1 MQDTME
7 KMIIRGGE
15 IYSAPSIEV
24 ISVLAEQGFAGS
36 VNGEGGVH
44 DLNMAS
50 EDPYATNNDSY

>member
-1 MQDTME
+1 ME
-7 KMIIRGGE
+7 KMINRGGE

-50 EDPYATNNDSY
+50 EDPYAANNDSY